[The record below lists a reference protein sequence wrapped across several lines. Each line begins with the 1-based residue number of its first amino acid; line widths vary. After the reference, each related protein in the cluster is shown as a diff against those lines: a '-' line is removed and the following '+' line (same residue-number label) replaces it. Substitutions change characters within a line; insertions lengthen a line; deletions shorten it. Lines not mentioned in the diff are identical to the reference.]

1 MKRSSLAV
9 YALII
14 AGAPSLAAAQT
25 LTKCTTGQP
34 VMDRE
39 GKTGV
44 IVSDGTSLCQ
54 VKYADGQV
62 YGWIFWNLRPAGEP
76 AKSAPDNSAA
86 SPPPATAQGLSVL
99 RPPSAR
105 TLVYR
110 ADPRGHFTLT
120 AAAHGPAVR
129 FLVDTAAILGVL
141 TPEDARPAPFCR

>member
-14 AGAPSLAAAQT
+14 AGAPSLARART
-25 LTKCTTGQP
+25 RPKCTTGQP
-34 VMDRE
+34 VRDRE

-44 IVSDGTSLCQ
+44 IVSDGPSLCQ

-86 SPPPATAQGLSVL
+86 GPPPATAQGLSVL
-99 RPPSAR
+99 RPLSAR

-110 ADPRGHFTLT
+110 ADPRVHFTLT
-120 AAAHGPAVR
+120 AAANVASVR
-129 FLVDTAAILGVL
+129 FLVATG
-141 TPEDARPAPFCR
+141 